1 MGDLSFDL
9 WGNPVRPGFGR
20 KGRPPVEV
28 TEKMSCKVNL
38 LLALGWSNQRIANA
52 VGIARST
59 LERHF
64 PAALTAR
71 LKMRDRLDAR
81 RFAQVWEQAEAG
93 NVAAMRELGRMI
105 EKNDLVYADAALRAA
120 AQGTADVP
128 ERKLGK
134 KDAAHEAARK
144 AGQDS
149 DWGDDL
155 LYDASPVTH

>member
-1 MGDLSFDL
+1 MGEVSFDL

-28 TEKMSCKVNL
+28 TERMTCKVKL
-38 LLALGWSNQRIANA
+38 LLALGWSNERIANA

-64 PAALTAR
+64 PAALR
-71 LKMRDRLDAR
+71 QRVKMRDRMEAR
-81 RFAQVWEQAEAG
+81 RFELAWAAAEAG

-105 EKNDLVYADAALRAA
+105 ERNDLVYADAALRAA
-120 AQGTADVP
+120 GEAP
-128 ERKLGK
+128 ERRLGK
-134 KDAAHEAARK
+134 KDAAVEAALN
-144 AGQDS
+144 AGQGG

-155 LYDASPVTH
+155 RYDLPVTH